1 QAVGNNGSVTIK
13 VLFSV
18 IDLRSWKELAGT
30 YREDPEKVTKI
41 FETIVRTQ
49 DPDWIDIQ
57 VVLDTL
63 LTLDERTMVLAKAK
77 EEAERLHAQNAQP
90 GTVNDHFPPVDPRW
104 DPNNPA
110 QRKLLTSYQR
120 LIVFGIKHTIPKA
133 INLSK
138 LYQVIQ
144 EREESPSDF

>member
-1 QAVGNNGSVTIK
+1 
-13 VLFSV
+13 
-18 IDLRSWKELAGT
+18 DLRSWKELAGT
-30 YREDPEKVTKI
+30 YREDLEKVAKI

-49 DPDWIDIQ
+49 DPDWNDIQ
-57 VVLDTL
+57 VYIVLDTL

-77 EEAERLHAQNAQP
+77 EEAEKIHTQSAQP

-110 QRKLLTSYQR
+110 QRELLTRYQR
-120 LIVFGIKHTIPKA
+120 LVTFGMRHPIPKA

-144 EREESPSDF
+144 GKEESPSEFYE

>member
-1 QAVGNNGSVTIK
+1 QAVGTNGPVTVK

-49 DPDWIDIQ
+49 YPDWTDIQ

-63 LTLDERTMVLAKAK
+63 LTLDERIMVLAKAK
-77 EEAERLHAQNAQP
+77 EEAERIHAQSAQR
-90 GTVNDHFPPVDPRW
+90 GTVNDHFPPADPRW

-110 QRKLLTSYQR
+110 QHELLTRYHR
-120 LIVFGIKHTIPKA
+120 LIVFGMRHAILKA

-144 EREESPSDF
+144 RREESPSDF